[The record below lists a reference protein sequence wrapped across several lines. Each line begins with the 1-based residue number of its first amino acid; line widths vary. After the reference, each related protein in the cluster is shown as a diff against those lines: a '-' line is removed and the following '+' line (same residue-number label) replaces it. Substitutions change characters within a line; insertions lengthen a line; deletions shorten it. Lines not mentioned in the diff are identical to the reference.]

1 MTINS
6 CLSFCAHAGAQYAGL
21 EYGRECY
28 CSPYLSAFSEKL
40 NETARCVYA
49 CNGNSSE
56 ICGGQLAITLY
67 NRTSS
72 SETGVAWSL
81 VSGQSTWYGFA
92 AFVFMLFAAF
102 L

>member
-1 MTINS
+1 MTIQS
-6 CLSFCAHAGAQYAGL
+6 CLTYCSISSMQYAGL

-28 CSPYLSAFSEKL
+28 CAKYLSSFSEKL
-40 NETARCVYA
+40 NDSRCLFA
-49 CNGNSSE
+49 CNGNASE
-56 ICGGQLAITLY
+56 ICGGSLAITLY

-81 VSGQSTWYGFA
+81 GGANWYGVMGVVTLVIA
-92 AFVFMLFAAF
+92 AL